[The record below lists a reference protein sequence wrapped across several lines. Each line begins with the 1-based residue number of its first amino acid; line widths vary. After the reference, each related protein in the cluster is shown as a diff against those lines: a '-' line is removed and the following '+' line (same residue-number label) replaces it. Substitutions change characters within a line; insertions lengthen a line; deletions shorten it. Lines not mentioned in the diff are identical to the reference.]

1 VQYQGGKFRIA
12 KQLVACMPDKARVW
26 EPFCGGLHVSVR
38 LATRHGL
45 RELVCSDARECLISL
60 YQHVQAGGDLPE
72 AVSEDDY
79 QAAKALPDSD
89 PRKAFALIGCAW
101 GGHYGS
107 GQARPTKDRPT
118 RNYAAETRKE
128 LIGTMGKLPAAKVS
142 FERFNFFDIAPGI
155 GDALIYC
162 DPPYAGTE
170 GYKDLPFDH
179 DAFWARAREHVEAG
193 SAVYVS
199 EYSAPAGWAVV
210 WEEATPRK
218 SADGMRRA
226 KPRPRDRLYTW
237 GGT

>member
-26 EPFCGGLHVSVR
+26 EPFCGGLHVSMQ
-38 LATRHGL
+38 LAARPGL

-72 AVSEDDY
+72 AVSEDEY
-79 QAAKALPDSD
+79 KAARLLPDSD
-89 PRKAFALIGCAW
+89 PHKAFALIGCAW
-101 GGHYGS
+101 GGKYNGGYARDRD
-107 GQARPTKDRPT
+107 GQ
-118 RNYAAETRKE
+118 NYARTARES
-128 LIGTMGKLPAAKVS
+128 LVAAGAKLQACKVA

-179 DAFWARAREHVEAG
+179 DAFWARAREHAEAG
-193 SAVYVS
+193 STIYVS
-199 EYSAPAGWAVV
+199 EYSAPGGWVVV

-218 SADGMRRA
+218 SSECMRRT

-237 GGT
+237 GDT